1 MEQQR
6 PKAEAYFKRVSVAVF
21 LFGEASPIFNFIQEI
36 TKNYRIFTVSSTVSA
51 REVFLF
57 I

>member
-6 PKAEAYFKRVSVAVF
+6 SKTEAYFKRVSVAVF
-21 LFGEASPIFNFIQEI
+21 LFSEAYPIFNFIWEI
-36 TKNYRIFTVSSTVSA
+36 TKNYRIFTATSTASA

>member
-21 LFGEASPIFNFIQEI
+21 LSGEASPNFNFIWKI
-36 TKNYRIFTVSSTVSA
+36 AKNYRVFTASSTVSA

>member
-6 PKAEAYFKRVSVAVF
+6 SKAEAYFKKVPVAVF
-21 LFGEASPIFNFIQEI
+21 LCGEASPIFNFIWEI
-36 TKNYRIFTVSSTVSA
+36 TKNYRIFTATSTVSA

>member
-21 LFGEASPIFNFIQEI
+21 LFGEASPIFNFMQEI